1 MNIITHVLLVRFIG
15 IYAAAVSTLL
25 SCIYIMLYRLID
37 IRKYVKI
44 ELDKKLYILSSFAFL
59 FSVVIYYSNN
69 LFLQTIG
76 LLFTV
81 VIAYLLNRKT
91 AQKIF
96 SLTKNLFTKRK
107 EKK

>member
-1 MNIITHVLLVRFIG
+1 
-15 IYAAAVSTLL
+15 
-25 SCIYIMLYRLID
+25 MLYRLID

-44 ELDKKLYILSSFAFL
+44 EPDKKLYILSSFAFL

-96 SLTKNLFTKRK
+96 SLTKNFFTKRK